1 MTLGTDSY
9 VTLVEANDY
18 IANFHSGSAWDTLTD
33 AQKEQRLVLA
43 CERLEALPFSGRK
56 AGKNQTL
63 SFPRFPNTTVPES
76 IKAAQVEIA
85 LLSVSQ
91 SGLSAEAA
99 QRVNLQRQGVTSFS
113 IGDLS
118 ESYGGQSG
126 LVEDHAF
133 LANAEIHA
141 LLNRFLQGGY
151 PIC

>member
-1 MTLGTDSY
+1 MTPGIDSY
-9 VTLVEANDY
+9 VTLAEADDY
-18 IANFHSGSAWDTLTD
+18 ISNFHPGSAWENLIG
-33 AQKEQRLVLA
+33 AKREQRLVLA

-56 AGKNQTL
+56 TGRDQTL

-85 LLSVSQ
+85 LLFVSQ

-99 QRVNLQRQGVTSFS
+99 QRANLQRQGVTSFS

-118 ESYGGQSG
+118 ESYGGKSG
-126 LVEDHAF
+126 LVEDHTF